1 MHINTWDCLP
11 KKLSGMALQIC
22 WFQYLFG
29 KERQEE
35 LKLKVFLNYIGNW
48 RIYETLSQENR
59 QKLKPA
65 EDGWWYSV
73 AVSAFTS
80 LWLMAL
86 ERLSYLRW
94 LLRRLHKPMS
104 SSVWGALHS
113 RALLEFFTHPSYRF
127 SAMSLNM
134 FFYVMRSTFILFYYK
149 NYFKNC
155 LCWYMFMEHDVGFH
169 KPPILS
175 ITHTHTHNI

>member
-1 MHINTWDCLP
+1 MPDWLYQFTHPLVTPVEFRFLHMRINTWDCLS
-11 KKLSGMALQIC
+11 KKLPGMALQIC
-22 WFQYLFG
+22 WFRHLFG

-35 LKLKVFLNYIGNW
+35 LRLKVSLNYIGNW

-65 EDGWWYSV
+65 IGGWCYSI
-73 AVSAFTS
+73 AVSVFTS
-80 LWLMAL
+80 LWLLAL

-94 LLRRLHKPMS
+94 LLGRLHKPMS

-113 RALLEFFTHPSYRF
+113 RALLEFFKHPSYRF

-134 FFYVMRSTFILFYYK
+134 FFYIMRSTFSL
-149 NYFKNC
+149 
-155 LCWYMFMEHDVGFH
+155 L
-169 KPPILS
+169 L
-175 ITHTHTHNI
+175 